1 MNIDDLKDAWGNDEP
16 QDMKLPMST
25 EMLGKTNSVVGRIRK
40 NMRSELIALLI
51 SYAILLV
58 YLFAGVR
65 TNFLFNITSILF
77 FVILVLNCFYYF
89 RFYVFYKTISRY
101 DLNVKNNI
109 RKIAYELELNTE
121 IYKAYNFSVTPM
133 AILAT
138 ITLISSKVASDKLQ
152 HFFASA
158 NLISLGTL
166 LAIFATILIAFVVT
180 YVCISWHVRLQY
192 GKYLAELKKVMN
204 DLGGDD

>member
-1 MNIDDLKDAWGNDEP
+1 MNIDELKDAWGHDEP
-16 QDMKLPMST
+16 KGMKLPLST
-25 EMLGKTNSVVGRIRK
+25 EMLGKTTSVVGRIRK
-40 NMRSELIALLI
+40 NMRAELNSLLI
-51 SYAILLV
+51 SYAILLI

-89 RFYVFYKTISRY
+89 RFYVFYKSTSRY
-101 DLNVKNNI
+101 DFNIKDSI

-121 IYKAYNFSVTPM
+121 IYKTYNFSVTPI

-138 ITLISSKVASDKLQ
+138 ITLISSKVASDRIQ
-152 HFFASA
+152 HFFASSG
-158 NLISLGTL
+158 LISLGTL
-166 LAIFATILIAFVVT
+166 LAIFTVILISFIIT

-192 GKYLAELKKVMN
+192 GKYLAELKRIMN
-204 DLGGDD
+204 DLGEDA

>member
-1 MNIDDLKDAWGNDEP
+1 MNIDDLKDAWSQDEP
-16 QDMKLPMST
+16 TGMNLPLST
-25 EMLGKTNSVVGRIRK
+25 EMLGKTTSVVGRIRK
-40 NMRSELIALLI
+40 NMRSEVVALLV

-89 RFYVFYKTISRY
+89 RFYVFYKSISRY
-101 DLNVKNNI
+101 DFSIKNNI

-121 IYKAYNFSVTPM
+121 IYKTYNFSVTPI

-138 ITLISSKVASDKLQ
+138 ITLISSRVASDRIQ
-152 HFFASA
+152 HFLASSG
-158 NLISLGTL
+158 LISVGTL
-166 LAIFATILIAFVVT
+166 LAIFAVILISFIIT

-192 GKYLAELKKVMN
+192 GKYLAELKQVMN
-204 DLGGDD
+204 DLGEDA

>member
-1 MNIDDLKDAWGNDEP
+1 MNIDELKDAWSQDEP
-16 QDMKLPMST
+16 KGISLPVTAAMR
-25 EMLGKTNSVVGRIRK
+25 GKTTSVVARIRK
-40 NMRSELIALLI
+40 NMRSELIALLV
-51 SYAILLV
+51 SYAILLI

-89 RFYVFYKTISRY
+89 RFYIFYKSTSRY
-101 DLNVKNNI
+101 DFNVKDSI

-121 IYKAYNFSVTPM
+121 IYKTYNFSVTPI

-138 ITLISSKVASDKLQ
+138 ITLISSKLASDRIQ
-152 HFFASA
+152 HFLASSG
-158 NLISLGTL
+158 LVSPGTL
-166 LAIFATILIAFVVT
+166 VAIFAIILISFVIT

-192 GKYLAELKKVMN
+192 GRYLAELKQVMN
-204 DLGGDD
+204 DLDQNA